1 VSELPRRNELPDQL
15 EALRLRLEGTN
26 PALYRH
32 LALYLQ
38 VLRQILPHSVEQ
50 ACFHLATQVHPRR
63 YAALPGREREELHRR
78 RQVLVQRCCS
88 LLTVEQVAS
97 LAAQIHRER
106 GRQERQAQRRLLES
120 LETAGPSR
128 PSAEGQLPDED
139 SPFIGPSHGSATD
152 SADDPATGSVQLGLS
167 LPLSPGWLG
176 WGPGSPPS
184 PGGTPHSLPGQPVDG
199 RGGSG
204 GAEDATGSEDADGS
218 AAEPE
223 AARVML
229 RAFADALSDGVGG
242 QLDDLLTSDPE
253 SAELSPWQQGRLP
266 REPPLL
272 LHWLDGME
280 RALARRL
287 RNLSHALNV
296 ELLRVGVSRTLLPV
310 SLLDAV
316 LSGQLEAMAAPANVL
331 HLQLPFGTEPGP
343 GPAQVMALLLR
354 CGDLEMEEPRLRT
367 CRRRLQQH
375 RQEVR
380 RMAGQFRHLERRLQA
395 HQAEELW
402 LQDIRTTR
410 PPSD

>member
-1 VSELPRRNELPDQL
+1 LPEDGGAPVSDRPGGNDLPDHL
-15 EALRLRLEGTN
+15 EALRLQLEASN

-63 YAALPGREREELHRR
+63 YAALPGRQREELHRR

-120 LETAGPSR
+120 LESAGPPPPPGETS
-128 PSAEGQLPDED
+128 PDSIGARGED
-139 SPFIGPSHGSATD
+139 RNPGEDSATD
-152 SADDPATGSVQLGLS
+152 PAEGSVQLGLS
-167 LPLSPGWLG
+167 LPLSPGLLLG
-176 WGPGSPPS
+176 WGPGALSPAGP
-184 PGGTPHSLPGQPVDG
+184 PPPD
-199 RGGSG
+199 RGV
-204 GAEDATGSEDADGS
+204 AEEADDAS
-218 AAEPE
+218 AEPE

-229 RAFADALSDGVGG
+229 QGFGDMFGDR
-242 QLDDLLTSDPE
+242 LDDLLENHPESSDP
-253 SAELSPWQQGRLP
+253 SPWQQGRLP
-266 REPPLL
+266 REPPVL
-272 LHWLDGME
+272 LHWLEGME

-316 LSGQLEAMAAPANVL
+316 LSGQLDAMAAPANVL
-331 HLQLPFGTEPGP
+331 HLQLPFGAEPGP
-343 GPAQVMALLLR
+343 GPAHVMALLLR
-354 CGDLEMEEPRLRT
+354 CGDLEMENPRLRT
-367 CRRRLQQH
+367 CRHRVHQH
-375 RQEVR
+375 RQDVR

-402 LQDIRTTR
+402 LQDIRRTR
-410 PPSD
+410 PQSD